1 MEDNINLLIAEYPK
15 EKQAQLLE
23 FLQSSQILGNP
34 LLEEYFIREHASV
47 LQLMKHEELRKQY
60 QLDLDN
66 WVAGLEPRLQEQA
79 VEFFASIEEHVSRQV
94 ENLVQANLVMAE
106 ALDNAVKTAQ
116 GEIAASAKQLTEKLE
131 AAAESER
138 RRVQEKLISSLNSKL
153 DPHVE
158 KAFKKSS
165 EKFRA
170 LSILRDVGVVVVGL
184 CIFYGIKMFFWNNKS
199 PERGFDMT

>member
-23 FLQSSQILGNP
+23 FLQASQILGNP

-94 ENLVQANLVMAE
+94 EKIVKANELMAD
-106 ALDNAVKTAQ
+106 ALDNAVETAKA
-116 GEIAASAKQLTEKLE
+116 EIEASARELTSKLE

-158 KAFKKSS
+158 KAFKASSDKFTSKS
-165 EKFRA
+165 
-170 LSILRDVGVVVVGL
+170 IIRDVVVVVAGL
-184 CIFYGIKMFFWNNKS
+184 CIFYGIKMFF
-199 PERGFDMT
+199 

>member
-15 EKQAQLLE
+15 DKQAKLLE
-23 FLQSSQILGNP
+23 FLQNSQILGNP

-66 WVAGLEPRLQEQA
+66 WVSGLEPRLQEQA
-79 VEFFASIEEHVSRQV
+79 VEFFASIEEHVSLQV
-94 ENLVQANLVMAE
+94 AKIVKANELMAD
-106 ALDNAVKTAQ
+106 ALDNAVETAKA
-116 GEIAASAKQLTEKLE
+116 EIEASARELTSKLE

-138 RRVQEKLISSLNSKL
+138 RRVQEKLINSLNSKL

-158 KAFKKSS
+158 KAFKASS
-165 EKFRA
+165 DKFRA
-170 LSILRDVGVVVVGL
+170 LSIARDVGVVVLGL
-184 CIFYGIKMFFWNNKS
+184 CIFYGIKMFI
-199 PERGFDMT
+199 

>member
-1 MEDNINLLIAEYPK
+1 MDDNINLLIAEYPK
-15 EKQAQLLE
+15 EKQAQLLA
-23 FLQSSQILGNP
+23 FLQASQILGNP
-34 LLEEYFIREHASV
+34 LLEEYFLREHASV

-79 VEFFASIEEHVSRQV
+79 VEFFSSIEEHVSRQV
-94 ENLVQANLVMAE
+94 EKIIKANELMAD
-106 ALDNAVKTAQ
+106 ALDNAVETAKA
-116 GEIAASAKQLTEKLE
+116 EIEASARELTSKLE

-165 EKFRA
+165 DKFRA
-170 LSILRDVGVVVVGL
+170 LLILRDVGVVVLGL
-184 CIFYGIKMFFWNNKS
+184 CIFYGIKMLF
-199 PERGFDMT
+199 